1 MKMRNLFLLSTIFL
15 FFQNLYAFDHYKIK
29 FVRYKLE
36 NGLTV
41 ILHKDTSKP
50 IVSIG
55 VIYHV
60 GSKNE
65 DPNRTGFA
73 HFFEHLM
80 FDGSKNIKRGEFDS
94 LILNAGGEANAYTTF
109 DYTYYEMSLPSNQLP
124 LALWM
129 ESERLLNLKIT

>member
-65 DPNRTGFA
+65 DQVLPIFLNILCLMVQRTLNVG
-73 HFFEHLM
+73 
-80 FDGSKNIKRGEFDS
+80 N
-94 LILNAGGEANAYTTF
+94 LI
-109 DYTYYEMSLPSNQLP
+109 P
-124 LALWM
+124 LF
-129 ESERLLNLKIT
+129 